1 MTRQTTASPPPALY
15 RQLAAEYRQA
25 MVQGTLRA
33 GERMPSV
40 RTLMRRHGV
49 SLSTALQVLRHME
62 EQGHVEARPRVG
74 YFVRG
79 GQPEGLAQAREPDL
93 SRPVTPVPQKRYAG
107 INERISLL
115 LERGRQADVRV
126 DLGGATPPPE
136 LFDRAFLNRTVARLL
151 REQPDLLVQGRALLG
166 THPEFQQAMARRAL
180 AAGMRI
186 APADVLATT
195 GNSEA
200 VSLAL
205 AAVAAPGDVVA
216 VESPTYYGLLQ
227 VIEALQMQALEIPCS
242 PRTGLSLEALE
253 LALRTQPRLKAVVA
267 VPELQMPQGTRM
279 PDAHKVRLVEL
290 CTAHGVALIEDDSYS
305 LFVESDLPARPLKHW
320 DTRGQVI
327 YCEAFN
333 KSMAPGLRQ
342 GWMNAGQWHGRVQM
356 LKFAQTRHTQPLA
369 QLLAAACVGA
379 PAHLRSLQQL
389 RLQLRRQREAMARLV
404 ARHFPLGTRLS
415 LPPGGLCLW
424 LEFPEGVS
432 SSELFTQ
439 ALARGI
445 RTSPG
450 SMFSNTGRYERCMRL
465 GCAFPVDAAVEQA
478 CRELG
483 GLAHRLLG
491 LPPRA

>member
-1 MTRQTTASPPPALY
+1 MTMTALASMPLY
-15 RQLAAEYRQA
+15 RRLAADYRLA
-25 MVQGTLRA
+25 MERGTLQA

-40 RTLMRRHGV
+40 RALMQRHGV
-49 SLSTALQVLRHME
+49 SLSTALQTLRHME
-62 EQGHVEARPRVG
+62 EQGQLEARPRVG
-74 YFVRG
+74 YFVRDA
-79 GQPEGLAQAREPDL
+79 QPEGLALAREPDL
-93 SRPVTPVPQKRYAG
+93 SQPVTPVPQKRFVG

-115 LERGRQADVRV
+115 LERGRLADVRV
-126 DLGGATPPPE
+126 DLGGATPPPA
-136 LFDRAFLNRTVARLL
+136 LFDRGFLNRSAARLL
-151 REQPDLLVQGRALLG
+151 REQPDLLVQGRSLLG
-166 THPEFQQAMARRAL
+166 THPEFQRAMARRAL
-180 AAGMRI
+180 AAGVQV

-205 AAVAAPGDVVA
+205 AAVASPGDVVA

-227 VIEALQMQALEIPCS
+227 VIESLQLQALEIPCS

-253 LALRTQPRLKAVVA
+253 LALRTQPRLKAVVV
-267 VPELQMPQGTRM
+267 VPELQMPLGTRM
-279 PDAHKVRLVEL
+279 PDAHKSRLVEL
-290 CTAHGVALIEDDSYS
+290 CTAQGVALIEDDSYS
-305 LFVESDLPARPLKHW
+305 LFVEADSPPRPIKSW

-356 LKFAQTRHTQPLA
+356 LKFAQSRNTQPLA

-379 PAHLRSLQQL
+379 PAHLRNLQQL
-389 RLQLRRQREAMARLV
+389 KLQLRRQREAMARLV
-404 ARHFPLGTRLS
+404 ARYFPIGTRLS

-432 SSELFTQ
+432 SAELFTL

-445 RTSPG
+445 RTAPG
-450 SMFSNTGRYERCMRL
+450 SMFSSAGRYERCMRL
-465 GCAFPVDAAVEQA
+465 GCTQPVDEAVEQA

-483 GLAHRLLG
+483 GLAQRLLG
-491 LPPRA
+491 QPPRA